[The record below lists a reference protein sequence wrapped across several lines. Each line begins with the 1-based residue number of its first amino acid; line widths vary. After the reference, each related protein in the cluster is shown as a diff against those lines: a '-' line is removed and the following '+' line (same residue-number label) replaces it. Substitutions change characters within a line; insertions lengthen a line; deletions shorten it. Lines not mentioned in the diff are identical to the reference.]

1 MGYVLQIKMWVVV
14 KYSKYGRWGS
24 STSPLNNESTDMRGE
39 RRKQR
44 SKLKNCRLEWGGG
57 LGLFIWSNTIIIGTL
72 HTIQYL
78 NCTWTSNKLAK
89 AHHLQSAQQF
99 RLV

>member
-44 SKLKNCRLEWGGG
+44 SKLKNCRLEWGGDWG
-57 LGLFIWSNTIIIGTL
+57 YLYGPIPLL
-72 HTIQYL
+72 LVLCIQY
-78 NCTWTSNKLAK
+78 NT
-89 AHHLQSAQQF
+89 
-99 RLV
+99 